1 MFVAS
6 VVFNGNTYT
15 GEAASN
21 KKDAEQN
28 AARAA
33 IKSILGVLCS
43 LCHD

>member
-6 VVFNGNTYT
+6 VEFNGNTYI
-15 GEAASN
+15 GESASS

-43 LCHD
+43 L